1 MNGEGK
7 LGSSVSSSERV
18 LDVSFPRGTVSVC
31 EIFLYEDL
39 ELEKLHLVSSEKEWE
54 LFSVR
59 EKGG

>member
-7 LGSSVSSSERV
+7 FGSSVSSSERV
-18 LDVSFPRGTVSVC
+18 LGVSFPRGTVSVC

-59 EKGG
+59 KRGG